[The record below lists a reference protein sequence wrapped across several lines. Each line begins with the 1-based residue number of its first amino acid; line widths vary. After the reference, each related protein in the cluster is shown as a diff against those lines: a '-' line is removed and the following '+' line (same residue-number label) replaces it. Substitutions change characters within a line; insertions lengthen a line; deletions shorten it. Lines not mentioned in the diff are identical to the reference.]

1 MVFFRCGTSTMVGS
15 MDFLNRNPMDFA
27 VGKIWRVPQWEIW
40 TSYGGRSMVLQ
51 GVFDKTFTASELES
65 QLDFD
70 GCSDVTVALAFFA
83 MLIKDGLSH
92 EVMKHYFS
100 RSFYFPILS

>member
-1 MVFFRCGTSTMVGS
+1 MVGS
-15 MDFLNRNPMDFA
+15 MDFLNGNPMDF
-27 VGKIWRVPQWEIW
+27 GEIWRVPQWEIW

-70 GCSDVTVALAFFA
+70 GCSDVTVKPCVLRNPK
-83 MLIKDGLSH
+83 KDGNR
-92 EVMKHYFS
+92 VMKSYFS
-100 RSFYFPILS
+100 TISVGVLTLP